1 MSTAAEIQA
10 LLRFLTQDAKVPLPT
25 AMSKVKELQKANLAS
40 LITLAKSDVP
50 GILAIFP
57 DEKIAKQILNAA
69 KRINK
74 KRSSSDATEA
84 QPKRK
89 RTIAA
94 DAAMTPAAIEEAL
107 ALPEVTI
114 SDEKLVQ
121 TVLHTNRAP
130 LVLAFAVTLLKYTM
144 PEQPLSSR
152 LSLAQAVVS
161 VNSRSKAISLGIEKG
176 NSAEEEGWGQG
187 QPKVRIM
194 GRDIRVLKRW
204 GYDWR
209 EGARTRH
216 EDGAESQNTIKG
228 REAAKQEDI
237 ADSQDTIKADQSQIV
252 NTETA
257 HKEPGQSESEP
268 ALWGLDLE
276 ALRSSN
282 GPLSAGAQCRHTS
295 GLPIYT
301 AQSARSYLLKSFAT
315 APPQAAG
322 SENSPRKKQSA
333 ASAAAEKERNLG
345 LLLHSLDLLYSSWA
359 RALGKDEL
367 DRRAWSWYV
376 RVRPEVQNGVAG
388 WGGRGEV
395 PISEI
400 LGLRRKG

>member
-1 MSTAAEIQA
+1 MGWYS
-10 LLRFLTQDAKVPLPT
+10 PT
-25 AMSKVKELQKANLAS
+25 T
-40 LITLAKSDVP
+40 IAKSD
-50 GILAIFP
+50 LAGMLAVFP
-57 DEKIAKQILNAA
+57 DEKLAKQILNAA

-74 KRSSSDATEA
+74 KRGSSDATEA
-84 QPKRK
+84 HPKRK
-89 RTIAA
+89 KTVAA
-94 DAAMTPAAIEEAL
+94 DDATTPAAIEDSL
-107 ALPEVTI
+107 ALPEVDTN
-114 SDEKLVQ
+114 DEELAQ

-130 LVLAFAVTLLKYTM
+130 LVLAFAVRLLKYTM

-161 VNSRSKAISLGIEKG
+161 VNSRSKAVSLGIEKG

-209 EGARTRH
+209 QGSRGRQENV
-216 EDGAESQNTIKG
+216 AESQTTIKG
-228 REAAKQEDI
+228 EEAAKQEDV
-237 ADSQDTIKADQSQIV
+237 AESQDTIIGDQFQGV
-252 NTETA
+252 ETETA
-257 HKEPGQSESEP
+257 QEGPGQSESEP

-282 GPLSAGAQCRHTS
+282 GPLSSSAQGRDTS

-315 APPQAAG
+315 APTQTAK
-322 SENSPRKKQSA
+322 SESSLPKKKSA

-359 RALGKDEL
+359 HVLSKDEL

-376 RVRPEVQNGVAG
+376 RIRPEVQNGVAG

-395 PISEI
+395 KISEI
-400 LGLRRKG
+400 LDLRRKG